1 MGGGD
6 ARILQAWP
14 FCLKNHFISQEALLE
29 HFDFLIIYYSVYFSC
44 FHCST
49 VNAHLIF
56 AIGEA
61 DSSRYSVFLLHLT
74 VQLVLPVVIL
84 QADKG

>member
-6 ARILQAWP
+6 ARILQGMP

-29 HFDFLIIYYSVYFSC
+29 HFDFLIIYYSVYLSC

-49 VNAHLIF
+49 VNAYLIF

-61 DSSRYSVFLLHLT
+61 DSSQYSVLLYLT
-74 VQLVLPVVIL
+74 VQIVLPVVIL